1 MCPAPKRNRC
11 MKKNSVLILVDH
23 HNTIIINQS
32 IKKEI
37 SSWMEVDLCNYKH
50 GLWLS
55 CGLLRLSSG
64 FQIHMAQ
71 LVRAICS
78 TARPLRQWKN
88 IPGICSG
95 PTFSLLNATALH
107 TRYSFCSMFTVL
119 LYDSVMIRS
128 KWLLSPLEDS
138 NCHKTLF
145 GCSWSCPNKV
155 KHHCRIVMSG
165 LCPLVSPREM
175 VLLSTLVAFFHHLFW
190 AQ

>member
-1 MCPAPKRNRC
+1 MDGGWPLQLQAWFVVELWFTSVVQWIPNTYGPAG
-11 MKKNSVLILVDH
+11 H
-23 HNTIIINQS
+23 
-32 IKKEI
+32 
-37 SSWMEVDLCNYKH
+37 
-50 GLWLS
+50 
-55 CGLLRLSSG
+55 
-64 FQIHMAQ
+64 
-71 LVRAICS
+71 

-95 PTFSLLNATALH
+95 LTFSLLNATALH